1 MLLRVQSEQKGC
13 INDHLVVVVVNY
25 KDQ

>member
-1 MLLRVQSEQKGC
+1 MVLRVQSEQNGC
-13 INDHLVVVVVNY
+13 INDHLVVAVVNY